1 MAGLSLLGF
10 HRLYLLIWA
19 LVDAKTQTDDVSRTP
34 SGPCPDSPN
43 VTIQLPI
50 FNEKHVVSRLIEAV
64 CTLDY
69 DLDKLNIQVL
79 DDSTDDTRVQL
90 DRAVRYWTDRGRSIK
105 VIRRKHRHGFKAGD
119 WRGHAHP
126 MTHSLQSS

>member
-1 MAGLSLLGF
+1 MQRLRQTTYLE
-10 HRLYLLIWA
+10 HR
-19 LVDAKTQTDDVSRTP
+19 R
-34 SGPCPDSPN
+34 GPCPDSPN

-90 DRAVRYWTDRGRSIK
+90 DRAVHYWTDRGRSIK
-105 VIRRKHRHGFKAGD
+105 VIRRKHRHGFKAGALEEGMPI
-119 WRGHAHP
+119 R
-126 MTHSLQSS
+126 MTHSLQSLTLTLFLRRLS